1 VIFLV
6 LGIILVF
13 ALLFALS
20 RSERAFY
27 GANLET
33 ISLLSTLAI
42 YLALAAGLVVA
53 LRRLRAPFDYLGL
66 HWPTLKDLGYT
77 LVLLVPWYVGYVLVG
92 AVSAVLLNGGRAI
105 PGNSRLVFI
114 QRPHGIGLLLLAL
127 LVTAVAA
134 PLCEETLFRGMIFR
148 LLWQRMPLSAAIVI
162 SGIAFGLA
170 HASPAVSLALLPSLI
185 YMGIVLAL
193 VYSATHRL
201 TNSVLL
207 HGFHNALATIAVYS
221 LAIR

>member
-1 VIFLV
+1 
-6 LGIILVF
+6 
-13 ALLFALS
+13 
-20 RSERAFY
+20 
-27 GANLET
+27 
-33 ISLLSTLAI
+33 
-42 YLALAAGLVVA
+42 
-53 LRRLRAPFDYLGL
+53 LR
-66 HWPTLKDLGYT
+66 WPTLKDVGYT
-77 LVLLVPWYVGYVLVG
+77 LLLLVPWYVGYIVVG
-92 AVSAVLLNGGRAI
+92 VISAVVLNGGHPI

-127 LVTAVAA
+127 LVTSVAA

-148 LLWQRMPLSAAIVI
+148 LLWQRMPLSAAIVV
-162 SGIAFGLA
+162 SGTAFGLA

-185 YMGIVLAL
+185 YMGIALAL

-207 HGFHNALATIAVYS
+207 HSVHNALATIAVYS